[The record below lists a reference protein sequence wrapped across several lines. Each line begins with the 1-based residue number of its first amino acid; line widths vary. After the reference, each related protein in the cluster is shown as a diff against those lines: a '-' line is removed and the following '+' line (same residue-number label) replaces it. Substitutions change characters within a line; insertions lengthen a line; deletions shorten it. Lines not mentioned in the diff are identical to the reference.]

1 MQRNIEISDDA
12 IFSDVSSVIFEALK
26 KIRTVSSK
34 KTHISSRAY
43 EIALKQLVETDNEQ

>member
-12 IFSDVSSVIFEALK
+12 IFSDVSKVIFEALK
-26 KIRTVSSK
+26 KIKAVSPH

-43 EIALKQLVETDNEQ
+43 EIALKQLVETVS